1 VGARDTADR
10 LGVLVHGALAG
21 ARLSE
26 WTDGEL
32 LARFVSANDHEA
44 FAELVRRLGPAV
56 YGVCLRVLG
65 SRPDAEDAFQ
75 VAFLVLAR
83 KAAKVRPPGRVSAWL
98 HGVAVLAA
106 RKARRARERRGAH
119 EGRAAHAGEPAA
131 PAVPD
136 SDFARLLDEEIERLP
151 ERYRLP
157 FVLCA
162 VRELTVAGAATEL
175 GWPVGTV
182 ASRLSRGRH
191 LLAARLKRRGVTC
204 AAAGGLGAT
213 ANVASASV
221 PARLVSET
229 VSAVA
234 AGSPASGTAATL
246 LHEVL
251 RAMMLTKVRGWC
263 AALLLCATA
272 CLGAVGLLPAS
283 AALPLPPLPPVA
295 EVPVVAP
302 VPAKQETTP
311 ALLFLEAIQAKGKF
325 KGGGLGPIARNDVWL
340 TGAGGK
346 GPRKVSADRDKRLP
360 ARPVDQTVV
369 LNATADG
376 LVLLGPDGG
385 QLVLSLKDGPLAEAK
400 IGDNPR
406 PSFSFDPEGRAVWFA
421 NAAGNLCRID
431 LAARKLEVLKVSNV
445 YAYRGIR
452 FAPDGKR
459 IAYALCDT
467 NDEGSVTAER
477 VYCADPDGKN
487 EVRVA
492 ENGYLGFAFLAD
504 GRLGVLG
511 TNSVRAFDPKTGKGE
526 TISDTWKEPLAA
538 HGSLAGFGPDGTTFY
553 YYSNAGGPYH
563 VSTKLVQ
570 TKTGVS
576 TVVKEA
582 VLESFQPQIMVRV
595 PKAP

>member
-1 VGARDTADR
+1 
-10 LGVLVHGALAG
+10 
-21 ARLSE
+21 
-26 WTDGEL
+26 
-32 LARFVSANDHEA
+32 
-44 FAELVRRLGPAV
+44 
-56 YGVCLRVLG
+56 
-65 SRPDAEDAFQ
+65 
-75 VAFLVLAR
+75 
-83 KAAKVRPPGRVSAWL
+83 
-98 HGVAVLAA
+98 
-106 RKARRARERRGAH
+106 
-119 EGRAAHAGEPAA
+119 
-131 PAVPD
+131 
-136 SDFARLLDEEIERLP
+136 
-151 ERYRLP
+151 
-157 FVLCA
+157 
-162 VRELTVAGAATEL
+162 
-175 GWPVGTV
+175 
-182 ASRLSRGRH
+182 
-191 LLAARLKRRGVTC
+191 
-204 AAAGGLGAT
+204 
-213 ANVASASV
+213 
-221 PARLVSET
+221 
-229 VSAVA
+229 
-234 AGSPASGTAATL
+234 
-246 LHEVL
+246 
-251 RAMMLTKVRGWC
+251 MLTKVRGWC